1 MGLTKKKLLF
11 VTWDSDQ
18 SNYLESL
25 FFPILKGLGEAVGV
39 ETHVIQFSWAKPQE
53 VNRIRHLAA
62 SMGIFY
68 TQYPIHRKP
77 IAGLGALWTVYQ
89 GVRIVRDYI
98 QTHGVGILMPRSTMP
113 AMIVNRLWDWLKNVN
128 VKVVFDADGLPLEER
143 VDFAGLK
150 TKSYQY
156 RKLKAEE
163 TRMLKKADMVL
174 SRSQAAIKI
183 HLQDIGEFHR
193 AKFLKVS
200 NGRDADFFQPD
211 PDSRMQVRASLGLT
225 ESETLW
231 VYTGSLGIPYEVD
244 RMLALFG
251 RFHAKHFKSK
261 FLILTRQ
268 GDFLEGKIPESLYKA
283 VEIRSG
289 SFQEIPKYLSAG
301 DVGLSLRKFA
311 PSLAGLAPIKLGEY
325 LLMGLP
331 VIASR
336 GVGDTEQQLSSEEF
350 AFFLDV
356 GNEAACLEWL
366 EGIKDMDS
374 GKIREFAK
382 KEFSLERAVRDYL
395 EIGDLE

>member
-11 VTWDSDQ
+11 VTWDSDK

-25 FFPILKGLGEAVGV
+25 FFPILKGLGEAVGL
-39 ETHVIQFSWAKPQE
+39 EAHVLQFSWAKPQE
-53 VNRIRHLAA
+53 VHRIQQLAA

-68 TQYPIHRKP
+68 SQFPIHRRP
-77 IAGLGALWTVYQ
+77 LAGLGALWTVYQ
-89 GVRIVRDYI
+89 GIRIIRDYVRAQEI
-98 QTHGVGILMPRSTMP
+98 DVLMPRSTMP
-113 AMIVNRLWDWLKNVN
+113 AMMVNRLWDWLKREKVT
-128 VKVVFDADGLPLEER
+128 VVFDADGLPLEER

-163 TRMLKKADMVL
+163 TKMIKRANLVL
-174 SRSQAAIKI
+174 SRSQASIDI
-183 HLQDIGEFHR
+183 HLKNIGEQYQP
-193 AKFLKVS
+193 KFLKVA
-200 NGRDADFFQPD
+200 NGRDADFFQLD
-211 PDSRMQVRASLGLT
+211 PKSRKQVRESLGLA
-225 ESETLW
+225 EGEMLW

-244 RMLALFG
+244 RMLSLFG
-251 RFHAKHFKSK
+251 RFHAKHPKSK

-268 GDFLEGKIPESLYKA
+268 RDFLQGKIPNGLSEA
-283 VEIRSG
+283 IVVRSG

-336 GVGDTEQQLSSEEF
+336 GVGDTEQQIGSKEF
-350 AFFLDV
+350 AFFLDPE
-356 GNEAACLEWL
+356 NEEACLEWL
-366 EGIKDMDS
+366 EGIKDLDPV
-374 GKIREFAK
+374 KIREFALA
-382 KEFSLERAVRDYL
+382 EYSLERAVRDYL
-395 EIGDLE
+395 EIWT

>member
-25 FFPILKGLGEAVGV
+25 FFPILKGLGEAVGL
-39 ETHVIQFSWAKPQE
+39 EAHVLQFSWAKPQE
-53 VNRIRHLAA
+53 VHRIQQLAA
-62 SMGIFY
+62 AMGIFY
-68 TQYPIHRKP
+68 SQFPIHRKP
-77 IAGLGALWTVYQ
+77 VAGLGALWTVYQ
-89 GVRIVRDYI
+89 GVRITRDYVRAHRI
-98 QTHGVGILMPRSTMP
+98 DVLMPRSTMP
-113 AMIVNRLWDWLKNVN
+113 AMMVNRLWDWLKREQ

-156 RKLKAEE
+156 RKLKSEE
-163 TRMLKKADMVL
+163 SKMLQRADLVL
-174 SRSQAAIKI
+174 SRSQAAIDI
-183 HLQDIGEFHR
+183 HLYNIGEPYR
-193 AKFLKVS
+193 EKFLKVA

-211 PDSRMQVRASLGLT
+211 PESRKQVRESLGLVDG
-225 ESETLW
+225 EMLW

-244 RMLALFG
+244 RMLSLFG
-251 RFHAKHFKSK
+251 KYQAKHSKSK

-268 GDFLEGKIPESLYKA
+268 GDFLEGKIPAGVAGSVVVK
-283 VEIRSG
+283 SG

-336 GVGDTEQQLSSEEF
+336 GVGDTEQQLVSKDF
-350 AFFLDV
+350 AFFLDPE
-356 GNEAACLEWL
+356 NEGACLEWL
-366 EGIKDMDS
+366 EGIKDLDLV
-374 GKIREFAK
+374 KIREFALA
-382 KEFSLERAVRDYL
+382 EFSLERAVRDYL
-395 EIGDLE
+395 EIWT

>member
-1 MGLTKKKLLF
+1 MGLVKKKLLF

-25 FFPILKGLGEAVGV
+25 FFPILKGLGDAVGV

-62 SMGIFY
+62 AMGIFY

-77 IAGLGALWTVYQ
+77 IAGLGVLWTVYQ

-113 AMIVNRLWDWLKNVN
+113 AMIVNRLWDWLKRVN

-174 SRSQAAIKI
+174 SRSLAAIEI
-183 HLQDIGEFHR
+183 HLQNIGEFHR

-200 NGRDADFFQPD
+200 NGRDADFFRPD
-211 PDSRMQVRASLGLT
+211 PDIRIQVRTSLGLA

-244 RMLALFG
+244 RMLLLFG
-251 RFHAKHFKSK
+251 KYHAKHPRSK

-268 GDFLEGKIPESLYKA
+268 GDFLKGKIPDSISDA
-283 VEIRSG
+283 VIVKG
-289 SFQEIPKYLSAG
+289 GTFYEIPKYLSAG

-325 LLMGLP
+325 LLMGMP

-336 GVGDTEQQLSSEEF
+336 GVGDTEQQLDSKEF
-350 AFFLDV
+350 AFFLDPD
-356 GNEAACLEWL
+356 NEEACLEWL
-366 EGIKDMDS
+366 EGIKDLDS
-374 GKIREFAK
+374 GNIGEFAIA
-382 KEFSLERAVRDYL
+382 EFSLERAVRDYMP
-395 EIGDLE
+395 IFK

>member
-1 MGLTKKKLLF
+1 MGLEKKKLLF

-25 FFPILKGLGEAVGV
+25 FFPILKGLGDAVGV
-39 ETHVIQFSWAKPQE
+39 ETHVIQFSWAKHQE

-62 SMGIFY
+62 TMGIFY
-68 TQYPIHRKP
+68 LHSPIHRKP

-113 AMIVNRLWDWLKNVN
+113 AMIVNRLWYWLKRVN

-174 SRSQAAIKI
+174 SRSQAAIEI
-183 HLQDIGEFHR
+183 HLQSIGEIHR

-200 NGRDADFFQPD
+200 NGRDADFFRPD
-211 PDSRMQVRASLGLT
+211 PDIRIQVRTSLGLA

-244 RMLALFG
+244 RMLLLFG
-251 RFHAKHFKSK
+251 KYHAKHPQSK

-268 GDFLEGKIPESLYKA
+268 GDFLKGKIPDSISDA
-283 VEIRSG
+283 VIVKSG
-289 SFQEIPKYLSAG
+289 TFYEIPKYLSAG

-325 LLMGLP
+325 LLMGMP

-336 GVGDTEQQLSSEEF
+336 GVGDTGQQLDSKEF
-350 AFFLDV
+350 AFFFDPDS
-356 GNEAACLEWL
+356 EEACLDWL
-366 EGIKDMDS
+366 EGIKDLDS
-374 GKIREFAK
+374 GKIREFAIA
-382 KEFSLERAVRDYL
+382 EFSLERAVRDYMP
-395 EIGDLE
+395 IFK

>member
-25 FFPILKGLGEAVGV
+25 FFPILKGLGEAVGL
-39 ETHVIQFSWAKPQE
+39 EAHVLQFSWAKPQE
-53 VNRIRHLAA
+53 VHRIQQLAA
-62 SMGIFY
+62 SMGIIYSQF
-68 TQYPIHRKP
+68 PIHRKP
-77 IAGLGALWTVYQ
+77 VAGLGALWTVYQ
-89 GVRIVRDYI
+89 GVRIIRDYVRAQEI
-98 QTHGVGILMPRSTMP
+98 DVLMPRSTMP
-113 AMIVNRLWDWLKNVN
+113 AMMVNRLWDWLKRGK

-163 TRMLKKADMVL
+163 TKMIQRADLVL
-174 SRSQAAIKI
+174 SRSQAAIDI
-183 HLQDIGEFHR
+183 HLKSIGEQYGE
-193 AKFLKVS
+193 KFLKVA
-200 NGRDADFFQPD
+200 NGRDADFFQLD
-211 PDSRMQVRASLGLT
+211 PKSRKQVRESLGLA
-225 ESETLW
+225 EGEMLW

-251 RFHAKHFKSK
+251 RFYAKHSKSK

-268 GDFLEGKIPESLYKA
+268 VDFLKGKIPNGLSEA
-283 VEIRSG
+283 IVVRSG

-325 LLMGLP
+325 LLLGLP

-336 GVGDTEQQLSSEEF
+336 GVGDTEQQISSKEF
-350 AFFLDV
+350 AFFLDPE
-356 GNEAACLEWL
+356 NEEACLKWL
-366 EGIKDMDS
+366 EGVKDLDP
-374 GKIREFAK
+374 GKIREFAAA
-382 KEFSLERAVRDYL
+382 EFSLKRAVRDYL
-395 EIGDLE
+395 PIFK